1 MKAMHVVAVALA
13 LAWTGAQ
20 AADEPAKADPKK
32 VEAKKT
38 DAKKAEPKKTAPS
51 KKTEP
56 KKAEPKKAEPKK
68 GEPVKTADPNVKVYK
83 ANDPNAPK
91 LRDKDGKVI
100 PTSPDAYDVSSAL
113 KK

>member
-1 MKAMHVVAVALA
+1 MKAMQVMAVALV

-20 AADEPAKADPKK
+20 AADEPATADPKK
-32 VEAKKT
+32 AEAKKPET
-38 DAKKAEPKKTAPS
+38 KKAP
-51 KKTEP
+51 P
-56 KKAEPKKAEPKK
+56 KKAEPKKAEPAKK
-68 GEPVKTADPNVKVYK
+68 PEPAKKTEPLKKTNDPNVKVYK
-83 ANDPNAPK
+83 ANDPNAPR

>member
-1 MKAMHVVAVALA
+1 MKAMHVVAMALA

-20 AADEPAKADPKK
+20 AADEPVKADPKK
-32 VEAKKT
+32 AEAKKT
-38 DAKKAEPKKTAPS
+38 EPKKAAPKKAEPKKTEA
-51 KKTEP
+51 KKSEPP
-56 KKAEPKKAEPKK
+56 KKAEPPKK
-68 GEPVKTADPNVKVYK
+68 TNDPNVKVYK

-100 PTSPDAYDVSSAL
+100 PTSPDAYDISSAL

>member
-1 MKAMHVVAVALA
+1 MKAMQAMAVALV

-20 AADEPAKADPKK
+20 AADEPATADPKK
-32 VEAKKT
+32 TEAN
-38 DAKKAEPKKTAPS
+38 
-51 KKTEP
+51 KTEP
-56 KKAEPKKAEPKK
+56 KKAAPKKAQPKKTEAKKAEPVKK
-68 GEPVKTADPNVKVYK
+68 AEPLKKTNDPNVKVYK

-91 LRDKDGKVI
+91 LRDKDGKEI

>member
-1 MKAMHVVAVALA
+1 MKAMQAMAVALV

-20 AADEPAKADPKK
+20 AADEPATADPKK
-32 VEAKKT
+32 TEA
-38 DAKKAEPKKTAPS
+38 

-56 KKAEPKKAEPKK
+56 KKAAPKKAQPKKTEAKKAEPVKK
-68 GEPVKTADPNVKVYK
+68 AEPLQKTNDPNVKVYK
-83 ANDPNAPK
+83 ANDPNAPR

>member
-1 MKAMHVVAVALA
+1 MKAMQAMAVALV

-20 AADEPAKADPKK
+20 AADEPATADPKK
-32 VEAKKT
+32 AEAKKPET
-38 DAKKAEPKKTAPS
+38 KKAP
-51 KKTEP
+51 P
-56 KKAEPKKAEPKK
+56 KKAEPKKAEPAKK
-68 GEPVKTADPNVKVYK
+68 TEPLKKTNDPNVKVYK

-91 LRDKDGKVI
+91 LRDKDGKEI